1 MDLGCGAKSFLSSG
15 TRSSMVRVFLISS
28 SNSVSRSSLTGIFIL
43 QGGFCNSM
51 TCASA
56 GSDSLCCRES
66 SANNIRQ
73 EPAAIFMPRPK
84 PLVLIIL
91 DGWGY
96 RAETKANAIAL
107 ARKPTYDRLLR
118 EYPNTLIHT
127 SGPFVGLPEGQMGN
141 SEVGHLNI
149 GAGRIVHMDITRID
163 LMIQNGEF
171 FSHPVLLA
179 AMKHA
184 RVGERRLHLF
194 GLVSDGGVHSQQ
206 AHLYAL
212 LKMAKQQGVD
222 RVFVHAFMDGRDTL
236 PTNGAGYLEQLQQK
250 MREYNSGQI
259 ASVSGRYYAMDRDRR
274 WERISKAYSA
284 MVFADAEG
292 GKQVDPVQGMK
303 DSYNKGVTDEFVIPF
318 VCTDKNGQALATIRD
333 EDACICFNFR
343 ADRVRQITRA
353 LARNSGLNAKGG
365 SDLPGAADLDATI
378 PRERLPKNL
387 HYVCMT
393 QYDKN
398 FSLPVVIPPESM
410 ANILANVMGGL
421 NMRNLRVAET
431 EKYAHVTYFF
441 NGGVE
446 QPFPGE
452 ERVMVQSPKVATYDL
467 KPEMSAAGI
476 ADAVVKAAND
486 SAFDVVIV
494 NFANADMV
502 GHSGKL
508 EPTIKAVETVDA
520 CLAQIEKAVRARGGA
535 MLITAD
541 HGNAELMIDPVTG
554 GPHTAHTTNPVPFI
568 VIAEDA
574 SKYSLKPNGSLRD
587 ISPTMLGMLGINEP
601 GEMTGADL
609 RAFRIP

>member
-1 MDLGCGAKSFLSSG
+1 
-15 TRSSMVRVFLISS
+15 
-28 SNSVSRSSLTGIFIL
+28 
-43 QGGFCNSM
+43 
-51 TCASA
+51 
-56 GSDSLCCRES
+56 
-66 SANNIRQ
+66 
-73 EPAAIFMPRPK
+73 MPRPK

-163 LMIQNGEF
+163 LMIRNGEF
-171 FSHPVLLA
+171 FSHPVLVEG
-179 AMKHA
+179 MKNA
-184 RVGERRLHLF
+184 RTGGRRLHLF
-194 GLVSDGGVHSQQ
+194 GLVSDGGVHSRQE
-206 AHLYAL
+206 HLYAL
-212 LKMAKQQGVD
+212 LRMAKQQGVD

-236 PTNGAGYLEQLQQK
+236 PTNGAGYLERLQQK
-250 MREYNSGQI
+250 MREYNSGKI
-259 ASVSGRYYAMDRDRR
+259 ATVNGRYYAMDRDRR
-274 WERISKAYSA
+274 WERIAKAYSA
-284 MVFADAEG
+284 MVEGKAEG
-292 GKQVDPVQGMK
+292 GACVDPVQGMK
-303 DSYNKGVTDEFVIPF
+303 ESYNKGVTDEFVVPF
-318 VCTDKNGQALATIRD
+318 VCTEKGGEALAKITD
-333 EDACICFNFR
+333 DDSCICFNFR
-343 ADRVRQITRA
+343 ADRVRQITRT
-353 LARNSGLNAKGG
+353 LCRNSGLNEKGG
-365 SDLPGAADLDATI
+365 SDLPGAVDLDATI
-378 PRERLPKNL
+378 PRDRAPKNL
-387 HYVCMT
+387 KYVCMT
-393 QYDKN
+393 RYDKN
-398 FSLPVVIPPESM
+398 FDLPVVIPPESM

-452 ERVMVQSPKVATYDL
+452 DRVMIQSPKVATYDL

-476 ADAVVKAAND
+476 AEAVVKATND
-486 SAFDVVIV
+486 GTFDVIIV

-502 GHSGKL
+502 GHSGKI

-520 CLAQIEKAVRARGGA
+520 CLGEVEKAVRAKGGA

-541 HGNAELMIDPVTG
+541 HGNAEMMIDPVTG

-568 VIAEDA
+568 VMAEDA
-574 SKYSLKPNGSLRD
+574 KQYTLKPNGSLRD
-587 ISPTMLGMLGINEP
+587 ISPTILGMLGITEP
-601 GEMTGADL
+601 KEMTGADL
-609 RAFRIP
+609 RKPALRRN

>member
-1 MDLGCGAKSFLSSG
+1 MS
-15 TRSSMVRVFLISS
+15 
-28 SNSVSRSSLTGIFIL
+28 
-43 QGGFCNSM
+43 
-51 TCASA
+51 
-56 GSDSLCCRES
+56 
-66 SANNIRQ
+66 
-73 EPAAIFMPRPK
+73 RPK
-84 PLVLIIL
+84 PLVLVIL

-96 RAETKANAIAL
+96 SPKTEANAIAL
-107 ARKPTYDRLLR
+107 ARKPTYDRLLH

-171 FSHPVLLA
+171 FSDPTLVA

-194 GLVSDGGVHSQQ
+194 GLLSDGGVHSQQ
-206 AHLYAL
+206 EHLYAL
-212 LKMAKQQGVD
+212 LRMAKQQGVE

-250 MREYNSGQI
+250 MREYNSGKI
-259 ASVSGRYYAMDRDRR
+259 ASVNGRYYAMDRDRR
-274 WERISKAYSA
+274 WERIAKAFNA
-284 MVFADAEG
+284 MVYADAEG
-292 GKQVDPVQGMK
+292 GRVADPVQGMK
-303 DSYNKGVTDEFVIPF
+303 ESYNKGVTDEFVIPF
-318 VCTDKNGQALATIRD
+318 VCTDSRGEPIATIR
-333 EDACICFNFR
+333 EGDACICYNFR

-353 LARNSGLNAKGG
+353 LARNSGINAQEGR
-365 SDLPGAADLDATI
+365 DLLGAEDLDQTI
-378 PRERLPKNL
+378 ARDRVPKNL

-398 FSLPVVIPPESM
+398 FTLPVVIPAESM
-410 ANILANVMGGL
+410 ANILANVMGQSKL
-421 NMRNLRVAET
+421 RNLRVAET

-452 ERVMVQSPKVATYDL
+452 DRVLVPSQKVATYDL

-476 ADAVVKAAND
+476 AQAVVKAVED
-486 SAFDVVIV
+486 GTFDVMIV

-502 GHSGKL
+502 GHSGKI
-508 EPTIKAVETVDA
+508 EPTVKAVETVDG
-520 CLAQIEKAVRARGGA
+520 CLGEIEKAIRARGGA

-541 HGNAELMIDPVTG
+541 HGNAEMMIDPATG

-568 VIAEDA
+568 VISENF
-574 SKYSLKPNGSLRD
+574 KQFSLRPNGSLRD
-587 ISPTMLGMLGINEP
+587 ISPTILAMLNLP
-601 GEMTGADL
+601 KPKEMTGSDL
-609 RAFRIP
+609 RVMKIG

>member
-1 MDLGCGAKSFLSSG
+1 
-15 TRSSMVRVFLISS
+15 
-28 SNSVSRSSLTGIFIL
+28 
-43 QGGFCNSM
+43 
-51 TCASA
+51 
-56 GSDSLCCRES
+56 
-66 SANNIRQ
+66 
-73 EPAAIFMPRPK
+73 MPRPK
-84 PLVLIIL
+84 PLILIIL

-96 RAETKANAIAL
+96 RAETKGNAIAL
-107 ARKPTYDRLLR
+107 ARKPIYDRLLR
-118 EYPNTLIHT
+118 QYPNTLIHT

-212 LKMAKQQGVD
+212 LKMAKQNGVD
-222 RVFVHAFMDGRDTL
+222 RAFVHAFMDGRDTL

-250 MREYNSGQI
+250 MREYNSGKI
-259 ASVSGRYYAMDRDRR
+259 ATVNGRYYAMDRDRR
-274 WERISKAYSA
+274 WERIAKACNA
-284 MVFADAEG
+284 MVVGDAEG
-292 GKQVDPVQGMK
+292 GKNADPVQGMK
-303 DSYNKGVTDEFVIPF
+303 DSYNKGVTDEFVVPF
-318 VCTDKNGQALATIRD
+318 VCTDKNGQPLATIRD
-333 EDACICFNFR
+333 DDACICFNFR

-378 PRERLPKNL
+378 ARDRVPKHL

-421 NMRNLRVAET
+421 HMRNLRVAET

-452 ERVMVQSPKVATYDL
+452 ERLMVQSPKVATYDL

-476 ADAVVKAAND
+476 ADAVIKATED
-486 SAFDVVIV
+486 GTFDVIIV

-502 GHSGKL
+502 GHSGKI
-508 EPTIKAVETVDA
+508 EPTVKAVETVDA
-520 CLAQIEKAVRARGGA
+520 CLGRIEPAVRAKGGA

-541 HGNAELMIDPVTG
+541 HGNAEMMIDPATG
-554 GPHTAHTTNPVPFI
+554 GPHTAHTTNPVPLI
-568 VIAEDA
+568 VVAEDA
-574 SKYSLKPNGSLRD
+574 KQFTLKPNGSLRD
-587 ISPTMLGMLGINEP
+587 ISPTMLGMLGIDEP
-601 GEMTGADL
+601 KEMTGTDL
-609 RAFRIP
+609 RLPLKNKTQ

>member
-1 MDLGCGAKSFLSSG
+1 
-15 TRSSMVRVFLISS
+15 
-28 SNSVSRSSLTGIFIL
+28 
-43 QGGFCNSM
+43 M
-51 TCASA
+51 T
-56 GSDSLCCRES
+56 
-66 SANNIRQ
+66 
-73 EPAAIFMPRPK
+73 RPK

-107 ARKPTYDRLLR
+107 ARKPNYDRLLR

-127 SGPFVGLPEGQMGN
+127 SGKYVGLPDGQMGN

-171 FSHPVLLA
+171 FRHPVLLA

-184 RVGERRLHLF
+184 RTGGRRLHIF
-194 GLVSDGGVHSQQ
+194 GLVSDGGVHSHIT
-206 AHLYAL
+206 HLYAL
-212 LKMAKQQGVD
+212 LKMAKQNSVD

-236 PTNGAGYLEQLQQK
+236 PTSGAGYLEQLQQK
-250 MREYNSGQI
+250 MREYGIGKI

-274 WERISKAYSA
+274 WERIAKAFNV
-284 MVFADAEG
+284 MVRGNGEAGKYADA
-292 GKQVDPVQGMK
+292 VQGTK
-303 DSYNKGVTDEFVIPF
+303 DSYNKGVTDEFIVPF
-318 VCTDKNGQALATIRD
+318 VCVDPKSTGEDARASTIR
-333 EDACICFNFR
+333 EDDSCICFNFR

-353 LARNSGLNAKGG
+353 VARNSGLNESGG
-365 SDLPGAADLDATI
+365 RDLPGAADLDATI
-378 PRERLPKNL
+378 PRERVPNNL

-398 FSLPVVIPPESM
+398 FRLPVVIPAESM

-421 NMRNLRVAET
+421 NLRNLRVAET

-452 ERVMVQSPKVATYDL
+452 DRVMVQSPKVATYDL
-467 KPEMSAAGI
+467 KPEMSASGV
-476 ADAVVKAAND
+476 ADTVVKATED
-486 SAFDVVIV
+486 GTFDVVIV
-494 NFANADMV
+494 NFANAEMV
-502 GHSGKL
+502 GHSGKI
-508 EPTIKAVETVDA
+508 EPTVKAVETVDA
-520 CLAQIEKAVRARGGA
+520 CLARIETAVRAKGGA

-541 HGNAELMIDPVTG
+541 HGNAEMMIDPATG

-568 VIAEDA
+568 VVAENA
-574 SKYSLKPNGSLRD
+574 KQFTLNSGGSLRD
-587 ISPTMLGMLGINEP
+587 ISPTVLGMLGQDEP
-601 GEMTGADL
+601 KEMTGKDL
-609 RAFRIP
+609 RSFLKNSG

>member
-1 MDLGCGAKSFLSSG
+1 
-15 TRSSMVRVFLISS
+15 
-28 SNSVSRSSLTGIFIL
+28 
-43 QGGFCNSM
+43 M
-51 TCASA
+51 T
-56 GSDSLCCRES
+56 
-66 SANNIRQ
+66 
-73 EPAAIFMPRPK
+73 RPK
-84 PLVLIIL
+84 PLVLVIL

-96 RAETKANAIAL
+96 RAESKANAIAL
-107 ARKPTYDRLLR
+107 ARKPTYDQLLR
-118 EYPNTLIHT
+118 DYPNTLIHT
-127 SGPFVGLPEGQMGN
+127 SGQYVGLPEGQMGN

-184 RVGERRLHLF
+184 LGAGRQLHLF

-212 LKMAKQQGVD
+212 LKMVKQNGLE

-250 MREYNSGQI
+250 MREYNCGKI
-259 ASVSGRYYAMDRDRR
+259 ATVNGRYYAMDRDRR
-274 WERISKAYSA
+274 WERIAKAFDA
-284 MVFADAEG
+284 MVDGSGEG
-292 GKQVDPVQGMK
+292 GKYRDAIQGVK
-303 DSYNKGVTDEFVIPF
+303 ASYNKGVTDEFIVPF
-318 VCTDKNGQALATIRD
+318 VCTDTRGEPLARIRD
-333 EDACICFNFR
+333 EDSCICFNFR

-353 LARNSGLNAKGG
+353 LTRNSGLNERAGR
-365 SDLPGAADLDATI
+365 DLPGAEDLDVTI
-378 PRERLPKNL
+378 PRDRAPKNL

-393 QYDKN
+393 RYDRN
-398 FSLPVVIPPESM
+398 FSLPVVIPPESLD
-410 ANILANVMGGL
+410 NILANVMAQTKL
-421 NMRNLRVAET
+421 RNLRVAET

-441 NGGVE
+441 NGGIE

-452 ERVMVQSPKVATYDL
+452 DRVLVASPKVATYDL

-476 ADAVVKAAND
+476 ADAVVKAVGDA
-486 SAFDVVIV
+486 AFDVIIV

-502 GHSGKL
+502 GHSGKI

-520 CLAQIEKAVRARGGA
+520 CLGRIEPAVRARGGA

-541 HGNAELMIDPVTG
+541 HGNAELMVDPATG

-568 VIAEDA
+568 VISDNRQFA
-574 SKYSLKPNGSLRD
+574 LKPNGSLRD
-587 ISPTMLGMLGINEP
+587 ISPTILGMLGIDEP
-601 GEMTGADL
+601 KEMTGQDL
-609 RAFRIP
+609 RVTVRKSGDQA